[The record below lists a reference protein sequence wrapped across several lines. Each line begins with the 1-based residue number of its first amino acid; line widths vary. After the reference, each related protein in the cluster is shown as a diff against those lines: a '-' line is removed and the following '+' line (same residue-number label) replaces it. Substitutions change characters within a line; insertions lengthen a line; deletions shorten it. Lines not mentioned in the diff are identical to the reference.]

1 MALPNQDHNIAYSS
15 QTLAKQVLENTSAR
29 VVLLVGA
36 KCGKSYLCEQF
47 KEKGWISWN
56 CDHRKENE
64 IESFLE
70 SRLSNQ
76 QRVILHCVQWESSHD
91 AILPENIPIVPFV

>member
-36 KCGKSYLCEQF
+36 
-47 KEKGWISWN
+47 N
-56 CDHRKENE
+56 
-64 IESFLE
+64 LE

-91 AILPENIPIVPFV
+91 AILPENTPIVPFV